1 MTSSSSMIL
10 KSRRDLKEIS
20 DQNLFRGL
28 WRGSGSSG
36 FFGLSRLFGST
47 NERAKTV
54 PRVASRIFNWTSKC
68 LGAYRKIVG
77 AVTLGKERCL

>member
-1 MTSSSSMIL
+1 MIL
-10 KSRRDLKEIS
+10 KSRRDLKEIR
-20 DQNLFRGL
+20 DQKPFRGL

-36 FFGLSRLFGST
+36 FFDLSRLFGST
-47 NERAKTV
+47 NERDMTV
-54 PRVASRIFNWTSKC
+54 PRVASCIFNWTSKY